1 MHQPEPGKDPSLL
14 HTPASSEGLSG
25 LKSPSNSS
33 SCNLFNSSSSENKVP
48 RYSDNTSTKN
58 KNSFEDDPDV
68 IELSNKESFI
78 YNNRAENNINNETE
92 NQFSILASI
101 TSLNNN
107 QISNDNTATKVP
119 NTINPTIDTSSTK
132 VPIAAFAASSTS
144 SILSNTLLSASNKS
158 SSSSLNNSMNS
169 ISPSNNSHTHRHQ
182 NNNNLMFNSVSS
194 GSSVFNV
201 NENNEPMKFHNHK
214 MTNNSAENFLP
225 TKSSSDR

>member
-1 MHQPEPGKDPSLL
+1 MHQPGPGKDPSLL
-14 HTPASSEGLSG
+14 HTQSSSEGRSG
-25 LKSPSNSS
+25 LASSPISS
-33 SCNLFNSSSSENKVP
+33 ASNLFNSSSSENKVP
-48 RYSDNTSTKN
+48 RYSDNTSIKN
-58 KNSFEDDPDV
+58 KIAFEDDPDV
-68 IELSNKESFI
+68 IELSNKESFM
-78 YNNRAENNINNETE
+78 YNSRAKDTINSETE
-92 NQFSILASI
+92 NQLSILASNS
-101 TSLNNN
+101 SLNNN
-107 QISNDNTATKVP
+107 QVSNDNSATKVP
-119 NTINPTIDTSSTK
+119 NTINTTIDTSSTK

-158 SSSSLNNSMNS
+158 SLSLNNSMNS

>member
-1 MHQPEPGKDPSLL
+1 MHQSGSGKDPSLL
-14 HTPASSEGLSG
+14 HTQSSSEGHPG
-25 LKSPSNSS
+25 LTSPPVSS

-48 RYSDNTSTKN
+48 RYSDNTSIKN
-58 KNSFEDDPDV
+58 KIAFEDDPDV
-68 IELSNKESFI
+68 IELSNKESFM
-78 YNNRAENNINNETE
+78 YNNRAENIINNETE
-92 NQFSILASI
+92 NQFSILASSS
-101 TSLNNN
+101 SLNNN
-107 QISNDNTATKVP
+107 QVSNDNSATKVP
-119 NTINPTIDTSSTK
+119 NTINTTIDTSSTK

-158 SSSSLNNSMNS
+158 SSSLNNSMNS
-169 ISPSNNSHTHRHQ
+169 ISPSNNSHTHIQQ